1 MDIGNKYNAHLV
13 KRASIDVLIGMRRK
27 DDTRSRKAL
36 SQRTSPKS
44 HSSQEDDIDVHKD
57 GDSPV
62 KCTGAKPDMLRRRIE
77 AAAYKSY
84 LEGAPKLEH
93 LISLS
98 RLNVHQAVQDNIVA
112 IGMTASWMVDDDS
125 ISIFNLQVPGFTE
138 DDIPLSLRP
147 TVIQRK
153 VPHHPWLDFFPFPR
167 MRDNLILAGDSFD
180 DEQLCHDVTAFWDN
194 KSVGTTL
201 LVWGQPWDPKNWE
214 VSEAFI
220 RKWGWALKGCS
231 EILQSTNTWRRRRG
245 DDPLVWQRIVELD

>member
-1 MDIGNKYNAHLV
+1 MV
-13 KRASIDVLIGMRRK
+13 SIDVLIGMRRK
-27 DDTRSRKAL
+27 DNTRSRKAP

-44 HSSQEDDIDVHKD
+44 QSSQEDDIDVHKD
-57 GDSPV
+57 RDSPV
-62 KCTGAKPDMLRRRIE
+62 KCTGATSEMLRRRIE

-98 RLNVHQAVQDNIVA
+98 RLNVHQAVKDNIVA

-220 RKWGWALKGCS
+220 RKWGWSLKGCS